1 LLIIELLKEIEIK
14 YAQIDELYLKAL
26 DSTNKMLAVL
36 TEENFADLQ
45 KLVNER
51 ETYLFS
57 AEKILAEVQKI
68 KDEVCKK
75 SKLSKLDRNEMS
87 KLSPVLAESIETAR
101 LKLVGDID
109 KIQKIQVKIEEKFDS
124 IKNDIKKKVNN
135 VTVTKKIHNA
145 YNKSKINRPV
155 NLMLLF

>member
-1 LLIIELLKEIEIK
+1 MMELLKEIEIK
-14 YAQIDELYLKAL
+14 YAQIDALYLKAL
-26 DSTNKMLAVL
+26 DMTDKMLAVL

-57 AEKILAEVQKI
+57 AEKILAETQKI
-68 KDEVCKK
+68 KNEVCKK
-75 SKLSKLDRNEMS
+75 NKLAKLDRNEIS
-87 KLSPVLAESIETAR
+87 KISKTLGEAIETAR

-124 IKNDIKKKVNN
+124 IKNDIKKKVDN